1 MRTWNRTLWDHETY
15 VFKHVGKW
23 LAVDPELDNIQITDR
38 NHGAIPAC
46 ITEASGV
53 NTLCCVNELLCR
65 DLFSSL
71 GWWLWTTH
79 HLDVNSSR
87 SSSVMFSG
95 RMMQVATDVGSI
107 IVTGSNGSQIVPPL
121 DVFAPV
127 VQSREA
133 TLSNYDKGRHS
144 CQSRSS
150 RSNPSYKSL

>member
-1 MRTWNRTLWDHETY
+1 
-15 VFKHVGKW
+15 
-23 LAVDPELDNIQITDR
+23 
-38 NHGAIPAC
+38 
-46 ITEASGV
+46 
-53 NTLCCVNELLCR
+53 
-65 DLFSSL
+65 
-71 GWWLWTTH
+71 
-79 HLDVNSSR
+79 
-87 SSSVMFSG
+87 MFSG

-107 IVTGSNGSQIVPPL
+107 IITRSNGSQIVPPL